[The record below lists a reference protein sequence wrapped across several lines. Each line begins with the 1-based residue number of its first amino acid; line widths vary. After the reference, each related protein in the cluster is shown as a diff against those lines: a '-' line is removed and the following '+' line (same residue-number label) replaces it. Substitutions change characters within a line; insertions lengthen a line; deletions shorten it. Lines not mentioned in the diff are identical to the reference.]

1 MDFLMPEMCPQ
12 KKIKVLKKSTYSSDL
27 MVIFIYW
34 KVYKTKLNKTNLKY
48 KTTFHSCDKGK
59 IMLISETL
67 HSNVCIWIFK
77 IYLM

>member
-12 KKIKVLKKSTYSSDL
+12 KKIKVFKKSTYSSDL

-48 KTTFHSCDKGK
+48 VK
-59 IMLISETL
+59 
-67 HSNVCIWIFK
+67 W
-77 IYLM
+77 